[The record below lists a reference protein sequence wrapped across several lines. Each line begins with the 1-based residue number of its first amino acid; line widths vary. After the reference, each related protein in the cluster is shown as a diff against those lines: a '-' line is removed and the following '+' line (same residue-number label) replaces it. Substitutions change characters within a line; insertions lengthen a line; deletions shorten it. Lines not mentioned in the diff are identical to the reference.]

1 MLFGVL
7 GRRVLI
13 QIEAILMC
21 INCAF
26 SLSDFFLCG
35 WHAMQGLD
43 TKNEK
48 KLSRSLNLS
57 FLHLH
62 VYNVLLINN
71 SKLGDYL
78 DCIYHFE
85 LELNDTTGT
94 IKSDSSIDQ
103 HITITVSAG

>member
-1 MLFGVL
+1 MTCNT
-7 GRRVLI
+7 RSWHEKWK
-13 QIEAILMC
+13 EAIPFIEL
-21 INCAF
+21 
-26 SLSDFFLCG
+26 
-35 WHAMQGLD
+35 
-43 TKNEK
+43 T
-48 KLSRSLNLS
+48 

-94 IKSDSSIDQ
+94 IKSDSTIDQ
-103 HITITVSAG
+103 HINITVSAG